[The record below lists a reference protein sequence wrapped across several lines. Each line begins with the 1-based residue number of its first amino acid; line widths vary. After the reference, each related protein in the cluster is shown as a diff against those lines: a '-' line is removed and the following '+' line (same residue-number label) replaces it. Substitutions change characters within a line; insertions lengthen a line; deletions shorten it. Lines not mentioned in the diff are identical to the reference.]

1 MTPPYTIT
9 SLKAFFTRLGMPMRR
24 IYSFTLLLAAFSG
37 LVSFSSFRNEPEGS
51 PVLYNTPLRL
61 LFHPDNTTDQLQEN
75 SYAAEP
81 DSSVR
86 MQVLMLNYSEY
97 GKAYNEKVQA
107 IISRNLPRVTFTE
120 YASTDLH
127 SLEVAL
133 QSTDAVVIA
142 YPSAAASS
150 TLLSYSKLLKKFVQ
164 GGGSVIVTGTHEF
177 EVLQQF
183 DLIDLDFGYFSKEVP
198 VHCLNPE
205 HPLLQGEPTEFSTTN
220 FAYPLDISDPA
231 FVSVAE
237 VGGYPAAGYK
247 QLGNGKVIYLGV
259 EYYYDE
265 EAPSRLLINALSW
278 TARKFS
284 AESSEPVK
292 PVRRN
297 EEVLLAG
304 SVKLDNVDL
313 KVYPNPYVSKATLDL
328 ELVRPANVRIEM
340 TDESGRSV
348 AVILPKRPLGAGL
361 CRFELPN
368 IAPGI
373 YFVQVQIGE
382 QLYMKKVIKSEAG

>member
-1 MTPPYTIT
+1 
-9 SLKAFFTRLGMPMRR
+9 MPMRR
-24 IYSFTLLLAAFSG
+24 IYSFFLLLAAFSG
-37 LVSFSSFRNEPEGS
+37 LVSFSSLRNEPGGS
-51 PVLYNTPLRL
+51 PVLYNTSVHL
-61 LFHPDNTTDQLQEN
+61 LFHPDNTTSGHTGI

-81 DSSVR
+81 DSGVR
-86 MQVLMLNYSEY
+86 LQVLMLNYSEY
-97 GKAYNEKVQA
+97 GRAYNEKVQA
-107 IISRNLPRVTFTE
+107 IITRNLPRVTFTE
-120 YASTDLH
+120 CASSDVH

-133 QSTDAVVIA
+133 QSSDVVVIA
-142 YPSAAASS
+142 YPSAASNATLSS
-150 TLLSYSKLLKKFVQ
+150 YGKLLQKFVQ

-177 EVLQQF
+177 EVLQKF
-183 DLIDLDFGYFSKEVP
+183 DLIDLDFGYFSKDVP
-198 VHCLNPE
+198 IHCVTPE
-205 HPLLQGEPTEFSTTN
+205 HPLLLGEPSDFSTTN

-247 QLGNGKVIYLGV
+247 QLGNGRVIYIGV

-278 TARKFS
+278 AARRYSTPEASETAKS
-284 AESSEPVK
+284 
-292 PVRRN
+292 VRRN

-304 SVKLDNVDL
+304 SVKYDNIDL

-368 IAPGI
+368 ISPGI

-382 QLYMKKVIKSEAG
+382 QIYMKKVIKSEAG

>member
-1 MTPPYTIT
+1 
-9 SLKAFFTRLGMPMRR
+9 MRR
-24 IYSFTLLLAAFSG
+24 IYTYSLLLAALSG
-37 LVSFSSFRNEPEGS
+37 LVSFSSLKNEPEGT
-51 PVLYNTPLRL
+51 PVLYNTPVHL
-61 LFHPDNTTDQLQEN
+61 LFNPDNRAEHFQDAL
-75 SYAAEP
+75 YAADP

-86 MQVLMLNYSEY
+86 LQVLMLNYSDY

-107 IISRNLPRVTFTE
+107 IISRNLPRVSFTE
-120 YASTDLH
+120 YTSGDLH
-127 SLEVAL
+127 SLEMAL

-142 YPSAAASS
+142 YPSATTSS
-150 TLLSYSKLLKKFVQ
+150 TLTSYGKLLQKFVQ

-177 EVLQQF
+177 EVLQKF

-198 VHCLNPE
+198 LHCLNPD
-205 HPLLQGEPTEFSTTN
+205 HPLLQGEPTDFSTTN

-237 VGGYPAAGYK
+237 VGGYPAVGYK
-247 QLGNGKVIYLGV
+247 QLGNGKVIYIGV

-265 EAPSRLLINALSW
+265 ESPSRLLINALSW
-278 TARKFS
+278 TWTGRKS
-284 AESSEPVK
+284 STEASEPLK
-292 PVRRN
+292 SVRRN

-348 AVILPKRPLGAGL
+348 AVILPRRPLGAGL

-382 QLYMKKVIKSEAG
+382 QMYMKKVIKSEAG

>member
-1 MTPPYTIT
+1 MQSPYTIT

-24 IYSFTLLLAAFSG
+24 IYSTSLLLAAFSG
-37 LVSFSSFRNEPEGS
+37 LVSFSSLRNEPGGS
-51 PVLYNTPLRL
+51 PVLYNTSIQQ
-61 LFHPDNTTDQLQEN
+61 LFHPDNHTGQEVA
-75 SYAAEP
+75 YAADP

-86 MQVLMLNYSEY
+86 LQVLMLNYSEY

-107 IISRNLPRVTFTE
+107 IISRNLPRVSFTE
-120 YASTDLH
+120 CASSDIH
-127 SLEVAL
+127 SLETAL
-133 QSTDAVVIA
+133 QYTDAVVIA
-142 YPSAAASS
+142 YPSATTPSALAA
-150 TLLSYSKLLKKFVQ
+150 YGKLLQKFVQ

-177 EVLQQF
+177 EVLQKF
-183 DLIDLDFGYFSKEVP
+183 DLIDLDFGYFSKDVP
-198 VHCLNPE
+198 LHCLNQD
-205 HPLLQGEPTEFSTTN
+205 HPLLQGEPTDFSTTN

-237 VGGYPAAGYK
+237 VGGYPAVGYK
-247 QLGNGKVIYLGV
+247 QLGNGRVIYIGV

-265 EAPSRLLINALSW
+265 ESPSRLLINALSW
-278 TARKFS
+278 TARKS
-284 AESSEPVK
+284 ASDASEPIK
-292 PVRRN
+292 SVRRN

-313 KVYPNPYVSKATLDL
+313 KVYPNPYMSKATLDL

-382 QLYMKKVIKSEAG
+382 QMYMKKVIKSEAG